1 MQRLVRLFI
10 FLLLS
15 LALPINGMAQMLLPV
30 GQGGMM
36 SHESQAEASSLM
48 HAGMGMQGDECF
60 DHEQPGKGVVC
71 KSGQECKT
79 NSLLQ
84 LSLGKP
90 LTLPLSQPVLI
101 HRDDTAPALI
111 PDAVWHPPRA

>member
-1 MQRLVRLFI
+1 MQRHVRLFI

-15 LALPINGMAQMLLPV
+15 LVLPINGMAQMLLPV
-30 GQGGMM
+30 SQVGNM
-36 SHESQAEASSLM
+36 SHGSQAEASSLM
-48 HAGMGMQGDECF
+48 HAEMGMQSDECV

-90 LTLPLSQPVLI
+90 PMLPLGQPVPV
-101 HRDDTAPALI
+101 HPSDSTPSLI